1 MMFEFTFLHLLF
13 IASEILALLVLL
25 HMLYQRRT
33 PESLIVW
40 LLVIFLLPFVGVFLY
55 LLIGTRKIGRH
66 KNKRNIELNPI
77 QEALPEH
84 PTNKLLQKNNIAGVT
99 DCNSFELIPEDV
111 DAYNAVMVSLSQA
124 KRSIHIS
131 TYVYEN
137 DVTGEAVSALLS
149 KKSLEGVNVYLLLD
163 TMGSLPVYLWQR
175 SLKKMRESGVKV
187 EFFQSGLL
195 RPVKNRINLRNHRKM
210 FIVDHEVLLS
220 GGMNISDEYMGKD
233 PETKRWRDILF
244 RSQGPVV
251 YHYFEVFKADWE
263 YACDEVLSLPSVD
276 TQKYGETQIQVVP
289 SGPDLETD
297 ALYEALLHEMYNA
310 KERIWIVTPYFVPDS
325 GFMQALIIA
334 RKRGLDVRLITPDKS
349 DHIIADLGRSA
360 YMRELSESDI
370 AIARF
375 SGGMLHAKAIL
386 VDHSMAMIGSAN
398 IDYRSLFLNYELVSL
413 CYSEDVMKEMEQW
426 MEMLM
431 SHSHYRS
438 PDQGHIR
445 LLLENIMKIFAPLL

>member
-1 MMFEFTFLHLLF
+1 MFEFSFFHLFL
-13 IASEILALLVLL
+13 IASEILVFLVLL

-33 PESLIVW
+33 PESLTVW
-40 LLVIFLLPFVGVFLY
+40 LLVIFLLPFIGVFLY
-55 LLIGTRKIGRH
+55 LLIGTRKIGSHR
-66 KNKRNIELNPI
+66 NKRNIELNPI

-84 PTNKLLQKNNIAGVT
+84 TTNRLLQENNIAGVT
-99 DCNSFELIPEDV
+99 DNNSFELIPEDV
-111 DAYNAVMVSLSQA
+111 DAYNAVIDSLSQA
-124 KRSIHIS
+124 KSSIHIS
-131 TYVYEN
+131 TYVYTN
-137 DVTGEAVSALLS
+137 DVTGKAISTVLS
-149 KKSLEGVNVYLLLD
+149 QKALEGVDVYLLLD
-163 TMGSLPVYLWQR
+163 AMGSLPVYLWQK
-175 SLKKMRESGVKV
+175 SLKKMRQSGVKV

-195 RPVKNRINLRNHRKM
+195 RPIKNRINLRNHRKM
-210 FIVDHEVLLS
+210 FIVDHEILLS
-220 GGMNISDEYMGKD
+220 GGMNISDEYMGKN
-233 PETKRWRDILF
+233 PETKRWKDILF

-263 YACDEVLSLPSVD
+263 YACGEALPLPSID
-276 TQKYGETQIQVVP
+276 THEYGKTQIQVVP

-325 GFMQALIIA
+325 AFMQALIIA
-334 RKRGLDVRLITPDKS
+334 KKRGLDVLLITPDES
-349 DHIIADLGRSA
+349 DHIIADLGRSS

-370 AIARF
+370 PIARF
-375 SGGMLHAKAIL
+375 SSGMLHAKAVL

-413 CYSEDVMKEMEQW
+413 CYSEDVMKDMEQW

-431 SHSHYRS
+431 SHSHYRR
-438 PDQGHIR
+438 PYEGHVR